1 MYEMNVDKLD
11 LLLYSIFYNLL
22 FSMASLYV
30 SPCLE
35 TFVFCVSSIHLYVF
49 TF

>member
-11 LLLYSIFYNLL
+11 LLLYSICYNLL

-30 SPCLE
+30 SPLSGD
-35 TFVFCVSSIHLYVF
+35 FCVLCV
-49 TF
+49 

>member
-22 FSMASLYV
+22 FSIGVIIRQSI
-30 SPCLE
+30 SGD
-35 TFVFCVSSIHLYVF
+35 FCVLCV
-49 TF
+49 